1 MKYCIY
7 TRLYYESPYILF
19 FIEHYIKLGFDKI
32 IILKSDNIIFNNTFE
47 NNVDIY
53 NVNNDENKL
62 LSIYTKF
69 IKNTKYDWVLIVDI
83 DEILFLNPKY
93 NTINDYVQ
101 NKLIK
106 NSDINTFYF
115 RWAMLE
121 KYDNFEINS
130 FKSLLNDYTMFQ
142 NSHIKS
148 MVKISSLKSVY
159 HPHLC
164 ELNEDNCIYFENNIL
179 NKQIAH
185 NHLINKLS
193 YKETIL
199 VHIHTRNLNN
209 LILKSFTTNLGNNN
223 NVIPKQ
229 IKNKLHFVHF
239 INNFDFENIKYE
251 ILLKQFKSLIGLKAT
266 LPFTHSRTKEIDFKS
281 LDYKINNYQNKFVNY
296 PEEKQ
301 ILEKVLIENNINI
314 KNFYR
319 ILDILSIYIYKTNY
333 FMKIIHKKIVNID

>member
-19 FIEHYIKLGFDKI
+19 FIEYYIKLGFDKI
-32 IILKSDNIIFNNTFE
+32 IILKSDNILFNNTFKK
-47 NNVDIY
+47 NVDIY
-53 NVNNDENKL
+53 NVNNDENRL
-62 LSIYTKF
+62 LPIYTKF
-69 IKNTKYDWVLIVDI
+69 IKNTNYDWVLIVDI
-83 DEILFLNPKY
+83 DEFLFLQY
-93 NTINDYVQ
+93 NNINDYVKEKL
-101 NKLIK
+101 NKNK
-106 NSDINTFYF
+106 NINTFYF
-115 RWAMLE
+115 RWGMLE

-130 FKSLLNDYTMFQ
+130 FRSVLNNYKMFK

-148 MVKISSLKSVY
+148 MVKIKSLKSVY

-185 NHLINKLS
+185 NHLINNFS
-193 YKETIL
+193 YKEHIL

-209 LILKSFTTNLGNNN
+209 IILKSLTTKLGLNN

-229 IKNKLHFVHF
+229 IKNKLHFIHF
-239 INNFDFENIKYE
+239 INNFNFNNIKYE

-266 LPFTHSRTKEIDFKS
+266 LPFIHSKTKEINFK
-281 LDYKINNYQNKFVNY
+281 LLNYKINNYENNFVNY
-296 PEEKQ
+296 QEEKT

-314 KNFYR
+314 KNFYK

-333 FMKIIHKKIVNID
+333 FIKIIHNKIVNID